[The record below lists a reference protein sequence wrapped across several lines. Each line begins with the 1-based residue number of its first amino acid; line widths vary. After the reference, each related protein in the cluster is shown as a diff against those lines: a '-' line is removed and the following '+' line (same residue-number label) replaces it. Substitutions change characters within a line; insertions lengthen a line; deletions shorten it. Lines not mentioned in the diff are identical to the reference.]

1 MQMAGNFLGEF
12 YQPCA
17 TDPDF
22 GDINAFLAQGVCDR
36 IELPLHEFVAIVTSA
51 TVAPCDRLSGCE
63 AFEPFHHRQTLGPVA
78 SASRS
83 TISSFCSEL
92 VRSKRSPSMTA
103 ARLCAV

>member
-1 MQMAGNFLGEF
+1 MQMAWNFLGEF

-51 TVAPCDRLSGCE
+51 TVAP
-63 AFEPFHHRQTLGPVA
+63 
-78 SASRS
+78 
-83 TISSFCSEL
+83 
-92 VRSKRSPSMTA
+92 
-103 ARLCAV
+103 